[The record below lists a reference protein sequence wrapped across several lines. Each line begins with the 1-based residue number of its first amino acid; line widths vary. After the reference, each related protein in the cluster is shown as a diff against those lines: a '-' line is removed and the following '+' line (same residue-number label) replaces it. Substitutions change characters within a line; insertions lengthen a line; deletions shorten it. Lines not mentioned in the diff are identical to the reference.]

1 MTVGIEDRDWYRE
14 DRKRR
19 QKLAGNDDG
28 LTGFASITTTL
39 RRWRRR
45 GARRGARDWMRY
57 GLLAVALYAIWS
69 MFRG

>member
-1 MTVGIEDRDWYRE
+1 MGIEDRDWYRE

-28 LTGFASITTTL
+28 ATGFTSITTTL
-39 RRWRRR
+39 RRWRRQ
-45 GARRGARDWMRY
+45 GARSGSRDLLRW
-57 GLLAVALYAIWS
+57 GLLAVAVYATWS